1 MELAAVITL
10 VALVIV
16 CVVAGVAAWETVC
29 DWEVVD
35 AVLHGGEPR
44 RVRILYGK
52 HGWRPFSWGRDRMMR
67 IVTRVDAVDV
77 DPSPEKCVEAGI
89 RLQHSLG
96 YDGSEY
102 ATPRARWHEWRL
114 TR

>member
-29 DWEVVD
+29 DWEIVD
-35 AVLHGGEPR
+35 AVLHVGKPR

-52 HGWRPFSWGRDRMMR
+52 HGWRPGVS
-67 IVTRVDAVDV
+67 
-77 DPSPEKCVEAGI
+77 SPV
-89 RLQHSLG
+89 
-96 YDGSEY
+96 
-102 ATPRARWHEWRL
+102 
-114 TR
+114 

>member
-1 MELAAVITL
+1 MELVFMITL
-10 VALVIV
+10 AVFVAV

-35 AVLHGGEPR
+35 AILEIAEPR

-52 HGWRPFSWGRDRMMR
+52 HGWRPVTWGRDQTIR
-67 IVTRVDAVDV
+67 IITRVDAVDV
-77 DPSPEKCVEAGI
+77 DPSPERCVEAGI
-89 RLQHSLG
+89 RLQHALG

-102 ATPRARWHEWRL
+102 RMPRPRWHEWRM

>member
-35 AVLHGGEPR
+35 AVLHVGKTR

-52 HGWRPFSWGRDRMMR
+52 HGWRPVSWGRDRMMR